1 MTFSKFL
8 RDESGQVSVDWTV
21 LVAALMG
28 TAIVVV
34 AGVWSGADKIS
45 DGYEDFDAPT
55 GIMTMFVNGDRSASA
70 SGTDDTGTGD
80 TGGESGNPGNPGNDK
95 DVGKAG
101 ENPNGKG
108 GWGSGDRGKSR

>member
-1 MTFSKFL
+1 MTLSKFL

-45 DGYEDFDAPT
+45 DGYEDIDTPS
-55 GIMTMFVNGDRSASA
+55 GIMTMFVNGDRPASETETA
-70 SGTDDTGTGD
+70 DAGD
-80 TGGESGNPGNPGNDK
+80 ASGNPGNPGNNK
-95 DVGKAG
+95 DVGNAG